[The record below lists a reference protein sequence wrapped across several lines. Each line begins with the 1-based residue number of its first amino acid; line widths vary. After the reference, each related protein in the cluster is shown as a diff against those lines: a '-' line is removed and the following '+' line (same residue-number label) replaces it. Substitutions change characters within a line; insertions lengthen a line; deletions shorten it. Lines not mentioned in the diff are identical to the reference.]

1 MLIKVI
7 DVMYLNGLKFS
18 ESMNKPIQIILASN
32 SKLFLEGIG
41 SILEED
47 NDIKVAAKVSNYDE
61 LATHVAEIKPKFLFL
76 DNRTLDVDID
86 EILSLVDKEVI
97 DTKVILLGIDNEKRV
112 NFPNVIYLNKETN
125 ISELIHA
132 IKGTQPKKGVYSSDR
147 NILTNTETKVV
158 DLVGVGFSNREIA
171 KKLSISEKT
180 VKAHLTNIYTKLG
193 IQNRYQLIVYAKNQE
208 TRKNPTTPEI

>member
-1 MLIKVI
+1 
-7 DVMYLNGLKFS
+7 MYLNRLKFS
-18 ESMNKPIQIILASN
+18 KSMNNPIQIILASN

-61 LATHVAEIKPKFLFL
+61 LVTHVTEIRPKFLFL
-76 DNRTLDVDID
+76 DNRTLDVDIN
-86 EILSLVDKEVI
+86 EILSLVDNKVI
-97 DTKVILLGIDNEKRV
+97 DTKVILLGIENEKKV
-112 NFPNVIYLNKETN
+112 NLPNVIYLNKETN
-125 ISELIHA
+125 SSELIHA
-132 IKGTQPKKGVYSSDR
+132 IKGTQHKKGECSNGK

-158 DLVGVGFSNREIA
+158 DLVGAGFSNREIA

-208 TRKNPTTPEI
+208 TRKNSTVS